1 MQVSFH
7 FAGQLGRMN
16 VYYKYKKIYIGFATE
31 TEVCDGDQRLFV
43 MEASTFDDLCVS
55 LSQPCECS
63 GRWKL
68 HSTKQ
73 VSY

>member
-1 MQVSFH
+1 
-7 FAGQLGRMN
+7 
-16 VYYKYKKIYIGFATE
+16 
-31 TEVCDGDQRLFV
+31 
-43 MEASTFDDLCVS
+43 MEAKTFDELCLN

-73 VSY
+73 VSCLYHEFIQIETVLSWVYVYAILVGRSCRTGTVPVL

>member
-1 MQVSFH
+1 MYCMFYV
-7 FAGQLGRMN
+7 
-16 VYYKYKKIYIGFATE
+16 GFATE
-31 TEVCDGDQRLFV
+31 TEVCDGLFV

-55 LSQPCECS
+55 LSQPCVCS

-73 VSY
+73 VSD